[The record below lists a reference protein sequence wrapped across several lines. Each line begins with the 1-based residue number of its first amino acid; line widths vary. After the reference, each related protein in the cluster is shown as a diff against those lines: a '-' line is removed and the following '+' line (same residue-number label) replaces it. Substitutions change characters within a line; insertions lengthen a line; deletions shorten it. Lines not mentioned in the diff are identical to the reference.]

1 MAQVNFSADA
11 RKALTAAVYAAE
23 KSDNKWVMAADLMY
37 ADGIRADMLHKDGE
51 VEIFEAAKSCIVA
64 GLKAEYRTLILADLD
79 ALTEGLSDDA
89 RKIKVAARKTAQQ
102 KIGKY
107 MADIKKY
114 LNRLDDTVEKEVSK
128 KTELQMIHEAIDRAV
143 TKLQKLEGSHKFD
156 IAATISKLNATKLT
170 IPLQ

>member
-11 RKALTAAVYAAE
+11 RQALTDAVKEGE
-23 KSDNKWVMAADLMY
+23 KSEGKWVAAADLMY

-64 GLKAEYRTLILADLD
+64 GLKAEYRTLILADL
-79 ALTEGLSDDA
+79 AVLTAGLSDDA
-89 RKIKVAARKTAQQ
+89 RKIKVAERKTAQQ

-107 MADIKKY
+107 MADIKMY
-114 LNRLDDTVEKEVSK
+114 LKRFEDTSGKEVSK